1 MDELKKKAAPKAV
14 ELISE
19 LKELREEQ
27 VISNNLLCRLCD
39 LKEAQQNGDIK
50 FRNSWK
56 SAKINDTRIS
66 LVLLVLANVALY
78 LDVIR
83 VDGSALF
90 NSLISLFN

>member
-1 MDELKKKAAPKAV
+1 MDDLKRNAAPKFT
-14 ELISE
+14 ELTKAT
-19 LKELREEQ
+19 KELNKEQ
-27 VISNNLLCRLCD
+27 VITNTLLCRLCD

-66 LVLLVLANVALY
+66 LILLVLANVALY

-83 VDGSALF
+83 VDGSAF
-90 NSLISLFN
+90 FTSLISLFS